1 MYMKNKNFT
10 MVPNEILEA
19 NQLSA
24 NERLLL
30 IELHSFKWQNDSCHP
45 GQKRLASRMNLSIR
59 YVRTL
64 INNLEKHGLIKTVR
78 SGFNTSNTYYMTTQ
92 YRIEKR
98 NHRSPQLR
106 TTIPLQTGATIPT
119 TKKQTNRYKNKRDF
133 ELIGSIVERIAK
145 KD

>member
-10 MVPNEILEA
+10 IVPNEILEA

-30 IELHSFKWQNDSCHP
+30 IELHSFKWQKDSCHP
-45 GQKRLASRMNLSIR
+45 GQKRLASRMNISIR

-64 INNLEKHGLIKTVR
+64 LNKLEVYGLIKTVR

-92 YRIEKR
+92 YRIDKR
-98 NHRSPQLR
+98 NPSSPKLR
-106 TTIPLQTGATIPT
+106 TTIPLQTGTANPT
-119 TKKQTNRYKNKRDF
+119 TKKQTNRYKTKRDF
-133 ELIGSIVERIAK
+133 EHIGSIVERITK
-145 KD
+145 KG